1 MEVRETPVV
10 NICAV
15 SIITSVALSPMLSRG
30 DRLRDTWSNNNNNIY
45 MFMCDY
51 G

>member
-10 NICAV
+10 NIRGV

-30 DRLRDTWSNNNNNIY
+30 DRLRDTNNNNTIICSCVITDN
-45 MFMCDY
+45 
-51 G
+51 